1 MNSLTISA
9 SAVIN
14 ARPEEV
20 YSVIAD
26 YRKGHP
32 AILPKE
38 NFADLQVESGG
49 YGTGTIIRFRSRVL
63 GTERR
68 FHQIVSEPEP
78 GRVLVEK
85 DIQGPITTTFTV
97 TPVENGQ
104 GSEESHSQ
112 VNITTEMATSP
123 GLQGWVERFV
133 LPRALKPI
141 YKKELQQLAAY
152 VQSK

>member
-1 MNSLTISA
+1 MNSLTIST
-9 SAVIN
+9 SAVIH
-14 ARPEEV
+14 ARPEKV

-26 YRKGHP
+26 YRTGHP

-49 YGTGTIIRFRSRVL
+49 YGAGTIIRFRSRVL
-63 GTERR
+63 GTERG

-85 DIQGPITTTFTV
+85 DIQGPVTTTFTV

-104 GSEESHSQ
+104 GSEGLHSQ
-112 VNITTEMATSP
+112 VKITTEMETSP
-123 GLQGWVERFV
+123 GIQGLVERLV
-133 LPRALKPI
+133 LPRALKPV
-141 YKKELQQLAAY
+141 YKKELEQLSAY